1 MAQSEKISNAVSKKV
16 ADFDNGLETKN
27 MQIYNLKKLV
37 VKVLMF
43 MTVGEKV
50 TENPRRFCIWFKKLQ
65 KLSIGVRK
73 YLKIHFMDRILKL
86 K

>member
-27 MQIYNLKKLV
+27 MQIHNLKKLV

-43 MTVGEKV
+43 MTVGE
-50 TENPRRFCIWFKKLQ
+50 
-65 KLSIGVRK
+65 
-73 YLKIHFMDRILKL
+73 
-86 K
+86 